1 MAEKRM
7 LSKSFLFDSKFMTM
21 PDSAQVLYVYL
32 NVNADDDGIID
43 SYSIIK
49 MLGSKEDDLKI
60 LQAKGYIVPIDDYLV
75 FLPDWL
81 QNQSLRI
88 DRYRP
93 SMHRFRLLNLYP
105 NYFNNL
111 KPIKLSKILESKQ
124 TENLREELMNK
135 WYAEEKPLVYQTDPQ
150 LRLGQIRSDSDKIR
164 LDKVRIDKVRSVD
177 VGILDN
183 EGLLILN
190 RDGNRYTES
199 QRLNFLQILS
209 DTKTETEKEFAIEIN
224 PENYHKTTN
233 QMLCRIFYNLNQKI
247 NLGAEVNDI
256 AYFKK
261 SVKNH
266 WSEIAENVQKNRN
279 ELLNSWK
286 FKKFYEKQILLNE

>member
-7 LSKSFLFDSKFMTM
+7 LSKSFLLDSKFMTM

-93 SMHRFRLLNLYP
+93 SMYRFRLLNLYP
-105 NYFNNL
+105 DYFDKL
-111 KPIKLSKILESKQ
+111 KPVKLSKILESKQ
-124 TENLREELMNK
+124 TESLNEELMNK
-135 WYAEEKPLVYQTDPQ
+135 WYADEQPLVYQTVPQ
-150 LRLGQIRSDSDKIR
+150 LRLDQIRSDKIR
-164 LDKVRIDKVRSVD
+164 LDKVSTDKVSSVD

-209 DTKTETEKEFAIEIN
+209 DTKRETEKEFAIEIN
-224 PENYHKTTN
+224 AENYHKTTN

-247 NLGAEVNDI
+247 NSGAEVNDI

-279 ELLNSWK
+279 ELLNSLGGYK
-286 FKKFYEKQILLNE
+286 

>member
-135 WYAEEKPLVYQTDPQ
+135 WYAEEQPLVYQTDPQ
-150 LRLGQIRSDSDKIR
+150 LRLGQIRSDSDK
-164 LDKVRIDKVRSVD
+164 VSIDKVRSVD

-247 NLGAEVNDI
+247 NSGAEVNDI

-279 ELLNSWK
+279 ELLNSLRGYK
-286 FKKFYEKQILLNE
+286 

>member
-7 LSKSFLFDSKFMTM
+7 LSKSFLLDSKFMTM

-93 SMHRFRLLNLYP
+93 SMYRFRLLNLYP
-105 NYFNNL
+105 DYFNKL
-111 KPIKLSKILESKQ
+111 KPVKLSKILESKQ
-124 TENLREELMNK
+124 TESLKEELMNK
-135 WYAEEKPLVYQTDPQ
+135 WYADEKPLVYQTDPQ
-150 LRLGQIRSDSDKIR
+150 LRLDQIRSDKIR
-164 LDKVRIDKVRSVD
+164 LDKISIDKVSSAD

-209 DTKTETEKEFAIEIN
+209 DTKIETEKEFAIEIN

-247 NLGAEVNDI
+247 NSGAEVNDT

-279 ELLNSWK
+279 ELLNSLGGYK
-286 FKKFYEKQILLNE
+286 

>member
-1 MAEKRM
+1 
-7 LSKSFLFDSKFMTM
+7 
-21 PDSAQVLYVYL
+21 
-32 NVNADDDGIID
+32 
-43 SYSIIK
+43 
-49 MLGSKEDDLKI
+49 
-60 LQAKGYIVPIDDYLV
+60 
-75 FLPDWL
+75 
-81 QNQSLRI
+81 
-88 DRYRP
+88 
-93 SMHRFRLLNLYP
+93 MHRFRLLNLYP

-135 WYAEEKPLVYQTDPQ
+135 WYAEEQPLVYQTDPQ

-164 LDKVRIDKVRSVD
+164 LDKVSIDKVRSVD

-279 ELLNSWK
+279 ELLNSLRGYK
-286 FKKFYEKQILLNE
+286 

>member
-7 LSKSFLFDSKFMTM
+7 LSKSFLLDSKFMTM

-93 SMHRFRLLNLYP
+93 SMYRFRLLNLYP
-105 NYFNNL
+105 DYFERL
-111 KPIKLSKILESKQ
+111 KPVGLSKILESKQ
-124 TENLREELMNK
+124 TESLNEELMNK
-135 WYAEEKPLVYQTDPQ
+135 WYADEQPLVYQTDPQ
-150 LRLGQIRSDSDKIR
+150 LRLDQIRSDKIR
-164 LDKVRIDKVRSVD
+164 LDKVSIDKVSSVD

-224 PENYHKTTN
+224 PKNYHKTTN
-233 QMLCRIFYNLNQKI
+233 QMLSRIFCNLNQKI
-247 NLGAEVNDI
+247 NSGAEVNDI

-261 SVKNH
+261 SVKHH

-279 ELLNSWK
+279 ELLKSLGGYK
-286 FKKFYEKQILLNE
+286 

>member
-7 LSKSFLFDSKFMTM
+7 LSKSFLLDSKFMTM

-93 SMHRFRLLNLYP
+93 SMYRFKLLNLYP
-105 NYFNNL
+105 HYFNKL
-111 KPIKLSKILESKQ
+111 KPVKLSKILESKQ
-124 TENLREELMNK
+124 TENLKEELMNK
-135 WYAEEKPLVYQTDPQ
+135 WYAYEQPMVYQTDPQ
-150 LRLGQIRSDSDKIR
+150 LRLDQIRLDQIRSD
-164 LDKVRIDKVRSVD
+164 KVSIDEISSVD

-199 QRLNFLQILS
+199 QRLKFLQILRE
-209 DTKTETEKEFAIEIN
+209 TKEATEKEFALEIN

-233 QMLCRIFYNLNQKI
+233 QMLSRIFYNLNQKI
-247 NLGAEVNDI
+247 YSGAEVNDI

-261 SVKNH
+261 SVQNY
-266 WSEIAENVQKNRN
+266 WDDIAENVQKNRN
-279 ELLNSWK
+279 ELLNSLGGYK
-286 FKKFYEKQILLNE
+286 

>member
-7 LSKSFLFDSKFMTM
+7 LSKSFLLDSKFMTM
-21 PDSAQVLYVYL
+21 PDSAKVLYVYL

-60 LQAKGYIVPIDDYLV
+60 LQAKRYIVPIDDYLV

-93 SMHRFRLLNLYP
+93 SMYRFRLLNLYP
-105 NYFNNL
+105 NYFDKL
-111 KPIKLSKILESKQ
+111 KPVKLSKILESKQ
-124 TENLREELMNK
+124 TESLNEELMNK
-135 WYAEEKPLVYQTDPQ
+135 WYADEQPLVYQTDPQ
-150 LRLGQIRSDSDKIR
+150 LRLDQIRLDKIR
-164 LDKVRIDKVRSVD
+164 LDKVSIDKVSSVD
-177 VGILDN
+177 VAILDN

-209 DTKTETEKEFAIEIN
+209 DTKTEIEKEFAIEIN

-233 QMLCRIFYNLNQKI
+233 QMLCRIFYNLNEKI
-247 NLGAEVNDI
+247 NSGAEVNDI

-279 ELLNSWK
+279 QLLKSLGGYK
-286 FKKFYEKQILLNE
+286 

>member
-135 WYAEEKPLVYQTDPQ
+135 WYAEEQPLVYQTDPQ

-164 LDKVRIDKVRSVD
+164 LDKVSIDKVRSVD

>member
-135 WYAEEKPLVYQTDPQ
+135 WYAEEQPLVYQTDPQ

-164 LDKVRIDKVRSVD
+164 LDKVSIDKVRSVD

-247 NLGAEVNDI
+247 NSGAEVNDI

-279 ELLNSWK
+279 ELLNSLRGYK
-286 FKKFYEKQILLNE
+286 

>member
-135 WYAEEKPLVYQTDPQ
+135 WYAEEQPLVYQTDPQ

-164 LDKVRIDKVRSVD
+164 LDKVRSVD

-279 ELLNSWK
+279 ELLNSLRGYK
-286 FKKFYEKQILLNE
+286 

>member
-7 LSKSFLFDSKFMTM
+7 LSKSFLLDSKFMTM

-93 SMHRFRLLNLYP
+93 SMYRFKLLNLYP
-105 NYFNNL
+105 NYFDKL
-111 KPIKLSKILESKQ
+111 KPVKLSKILDSKQ
-124 TENLREELMNK
+124 TENLKEELMNK
-135 WYAEEKPLVYQTDPQ
+135 WYAEEQPLVYQTDPQ
-150 LRLGQIRSDSDKIR
+150 LRLDQISSDKIR
-164 LDKVRIDKVRSVD
+164 LGKVSIDEISQVD

-199 QRLNFLQILS
+199 QRLKFLQILFE
-209 DTKTETEKEFAIEIN
+209 TKKETEKEFSIEIN
-224 PENYHKTTN
+224 PENYQKTTN
-233 QMLCRIFYNLNQKI
+233 QMLSRIFYNLNQKI
-247 NLGAEVNDI
+247 NSGAEVNDI

-279 ELLNSWK
+279 ELLKSLGGYK
-286 FKKFYEKQILLNE
+286 

>member
-7 LSKSFLFDSKFMTM
+7 LSKRFLHDSKFMTM

-93 SMHRFRLLNLYP
+93 SMYRFKLLNLYP
-105 NYFNNL
+105 NYFDKL
-111 KPIKLSKILESKQ
+111 KPVKLSIILDSKQ
-124 TENLREELMNK
+124 TENLKEELMNK
-135 WYAEEKPLVYQTDPQ
+135 WYAEEQPLVYQTDPQ
-150 LRLGQIRSDSDKIR
+150 LRLDKIRSDKIS
-164 LDKVRIDKVRSVD
+164 IDEISSVD

-233 QMLCRIFYNLNQKI
+233 QMLSRIFYNLNQKI
-247 NLGAEVNDI
+247 YSGAEVNDI

-279 ELLNSWK
+279 ELLNSLGGYK
-286 FKKFYEKQILLNE
+286 

>member
-32 NVNADDDGIID
+32 HVNADDDGIID

-135 WYAEEKPLVYQTDPQ
+135 WYAEEQPLVYQTDPQ

-164 LDKVRIDKVRSVD
+164 LDKVSIDKVRSVD

-233 QMLCRIFYNLNQKI
+233 KMLCRIFYNLNQKI

-286 FKKFYEKQILLNE
+286 FK

>member
-1 MAEKRM
+1 M

-135 WYAEEKPLVYQTDPQ
+135 WYAEEQPLVYQTDPQ

-164 LDKVRIDKVRSVD
+164 LDKVSIDKVRSVD

-279 ELLNSWK
+279 ELLNSLRGYK
-286 FKKFYEKQILLNE
+286 

>member
-7 LSKSFLFDSKFMTM
+7 LSKSFLLDSKFMTM

-124 TENLREELMNK
+124 TENLKEELMNK
-135 WYAEEKPLVYQTDPQ
+135 WYAEEQPLVYQTDPQ
-150 LRLGQIRSDSDKIR
+150 LRLDQIRSDKIR
-164 LDKVRIDKVRSVD
+164 LDKVSIDKVSSVD

-199 QRLNFLQILS
+199 QRLNFLQILFE
-209 DTKTETEKEFAIEIN
+209 TKKETEKEFAIEIN

-233 QMLCRIFYNLNQKI
+233 QMLSRIFYNLNQKI
-247 NLGAEVNDI
+247 NSGAEVNDI

-279 ELLNSWK
+279 ELLKSLGGYKYDW
-286 FKKFYEKQILLNE
+286 Q

>member
-7 LSKSFLFDSKFMTM
+7 LSKSFLLDSKFMTM

-43 SYSIIK
+43 SYSIVK
-49 MLGSKEDDLKI
+49 MLGSNEDDLKI
-60 LQAKGYIVPIDDYLV
+60 LQARGYIVPIDDYLV

-93 SMHRFRLLNLYP
+93 SMYRFKLLNLYP
-105 NYFNNL
+105 NYFDKL
-111 KPIKLSKILESKQ
+111 KPVKLSKILDSKQ
-124 TENLREELMNK
+124 TENLKEELMNK
-135 WYAEEKPLVYQTDPQ
+135 WYAEEQPLVYQTDPQ
-150 LRLGQIRSDSDKIR
+150 LRLGQIRLDQVSSDKIR
-164 LDKVRIDKVRSVD
+164 LDKVSIDEISQVD
-177 VGILDN
+177 VGILDS

-199 QRLNFLQILS
+199 QRLNFLQILFE
-209 DTKTETEKEFAIEIN
+209 TKKETEKEFAIEIN
-224 PENYHKTTN
+224 PENYPKTTN
-233 QMLCRIFYNLNQKI
+233 QMLSRIFYNLNQKI
-247 NLGAEVNDI
+247 NSGAEVNDI

-279 ELLNSWK
+279 ELLKSLGGYK
-286 FKKFYEKQILLNE
+286 

>member
-7 LSKSFLFDSKFMTM
+7 LSKSFLLDSKFMTM

-93 SMHRFRLLNLYP
+93 SMYRFRLLNLYP
-105 NYFNNL
+105 DYFDKL
-111 KPIKLSKILESKQ
+111 KPVKLSKILESKQ
-124 TENLREELMNK
+124 TESLNEELMNK
-135 WYAEEKPLVYQTDPQ
+135 WYADEQPLVYQTDPQ
-150 LRLGQIRSDSDKIR
+150 LRLDQIRSDQIR
-164 LDKVRIDKVRSVD
+164 LDKVSIDKVRSVD

-224 PENYHKTTN
+224 PENYHRTTN
-233 QMLCRIFYNLNQKI
+233 QMLCRIFYNLNEKI
-247 NLGAEVNDI
+247 NSGAEVNDI

-279 ELLNSWK
+279 ELLKSLGGYK
-286 FKKFYEKQILLNE
+286 

>member
-1 MAEKRM
+1 
-7 LSKSFLFDSKFMTM
+7 M

-135 WYAEEKPLVYQTDPQ
+135 WYAEEQPLVYQTDPQ

-164 LDKVRIDKVRSVD
+164 LDKVSIDKVRSVD

-199 QRLNFLQILS
+199 QRLNFI
-209 DTKTETEKEFAIEIN
+209 
-224 PENYHKTTN
+224 
-233 QMLCRIFYNLNQKI
+233 
-247 NLGAEVNDI
+247 
-256 AYFKK
+256 
-261 SVKNH
+261 
-266 WSEIAENVQKNRN
+266 
-279 ELLNSWK
+279 
-286 FKKFYEKQILLNE
+286 

>member
-135 WYAEEKPLVYQTDPQ
+135 WYAEEQPLVYQTDPQ

-164 LDKVRIDKVRSVD
+164 LDKVSIDKVRSVD

-279 ELLNSWK
+279 KLLNSLRGYK
-286 FKKFYEKQILLNE
+286 

>member
-32 NVNADDDGIID
+32 NVNADDNGIID

-135 WYAEEKPLVYQTDPQ
+135 WYAEEQPLVYQTDPQ

-164 LDKVRIDKVRSVD
+164 LDKVSIDKVRSVD

-279 ELLNSWK
+279 ELLNSLRGYK
-286 FKKFYEKQILLNE
+286 

>member
-135 WYAEEKPLVYQTDPQ
+135 WYAEEQPLVYQTDPQ

-164 LDKVRIDKVRSVD
+164 LDKVSIDKVRSVD

-279 ELLNSWK
+279 ELLNSLRGYK
-286 FKKFYEKQILLNE
+286 

>member
-1 MAEKRM
+1 M

-135 WYAEEKPLVYQTDPQ
+135 WYAEEQPLVYQTDPQ

-164 LDKVRIDKVRSVD
+164 LDKVSIDKVRSVD

-247 NLGAEVNDI
+247 NSGAEVNDI

-279 ELLNSWK
+279 ELLNSLRGYK
-286 FKKFYEKQILLNE
+286 

>member
-7 LSKSFLFDSKFMTM
+7 LSKSFLHDSKFMTM

-43 SYSIIK
+43 SYSIVK
-49 MLGSKEDDLKI
+49 MLGSNEEDLKI

-135 WYAEEKPLVYQTDPQ
+135 WYAEEQPPVYQTDPQ
-150 LRLGQIRSDSDKIR
+150 LRLDQIRLDQIRSG
-164 LDKVRIDKVRSVD
+164 KVSIDEISSVD
-177 VGILDN
+177 VGILNN

-199 QRLNFLQILS
+199 QRLKFLEILRE
-209 DTKTETEKEFAIEIN
+209 TKEATEKEFALKIN
-224 PENYHKTTN
+224 PKNYHKTTN
-233 QMLCRIFYNLNQKI
+233 QMLSRIFYNLNQKI
-247 NLGAEVNDI
+247 YSGAEVNDI

-261 SVKNH
+261 SVQNY
-266 WSEIAENVQKNRN
+266 WDDIAENVQKNRN
-279 ELLNSWK
+279 ELLNSLGG
-286 FKKFYEKQILLNE
+286 INND